1 MSPHLGP
8 HVEESDLALFTSGD
22 LNLWRAGFVR
32 LHLLQC
38 ERCREAADRFRADR
52 SRVRELSSELPPGV
66 DWDRLAAEMTAN
78 IHLGL
83 AAGECVAPR
92 RKKAPVFDFNWRPVA
107 VAAGVA
113 VLLATGW
120 WLNMPPA
127 ATKALERALV
137 SVVHGR
143 TVVPLAEEPGL
154 IVTADAKGIELHE
167 NGGSLGI
174 SEGNA
179 PPLAVSVSMP
189 GSASARYVDSDTG
202 QMTITSVYAQ

>member
-1 MSPHLGP
+1 MSS
-8 HVEESDLALFTSGD
+8 HVAESDLALFVSGD
-22 LNLWRAGFVR
+22 LSLWRTGFVR
-32 LHLLQC
+32 VHLLQC
-38 ERCREAADRFRADR
+38 ERCREASERFRADR
-52 SRVRELSSELPPGV
+52 GRARELSSELPSGL

-92 RKKAPVFDFNWRPVA
+92 RKKTPVVNWRPIA
-107 VAAGVA
+107 VAAGIA

-120 WLNMPPA
+120 WINMPPQV
-127 ATKALERALV
+127 TKSLERAFA
-137 SVVHGR
+137 SVMHGR
-143 TVVPLAEEPGL
+143 TMIPLADESGL
-154 IVTADAKGIELHE
+154 IVTADSTKGIELHE

-202 QMTITSVYAQ
+202 QVTITSVYAQ